1 MEALLIFALELG
13 AVLGVDVTP
22 KQAMMFKIMC
32 VESSGRVEGWHAD
45 NQSWGLFGL
54 TKKTAKWLEVEL
66 GETPKEQYESA
77 EKYLD
82 KMIDKCDGN
91 LINAAGC
98 YHSKKWREKIDYEK
112 KLEEVKI
119 EDYPEAV
126 AKFKSIINQTS
137 ED

>member
-13 AVLGVDVTP
+13 ALLGVDVTP

-32 VESSGRVEGWHAD
+32 VESSGKVEGWHAD

-54 TKKTAKWLEVEL
+54 TKKTAKWLEVDL
-66 GETPKEQYESA
+66 GKTPEEQYKSA

-82 KMIDKCDGN
+82 LMIDKCDGD
-91 LINAAGC
+91 LVNAAGC
-98 YHSKKWREKIDYEK
+98 YHSKKYREKLDYERR
-112 KLEEVKI
+112 LEKVKP
-119 EDYPEAV
+119 EDYPDAV
-126 AKFKSIINQTS
+126 VKFKSIIKQPS

>member
-22 KQAMMFKIMC
+22 KQAVMFKIMC
-32 VESSGRVEGWHAD
+32 VESSGKVEGWHAD

-66 GETPKEQYESA
+66 GETPKEQYASA

-112 KLEEVKI
+112 KLEKVKI

-126 AKFKSIINQTS
+126 DKFKSIINQTS